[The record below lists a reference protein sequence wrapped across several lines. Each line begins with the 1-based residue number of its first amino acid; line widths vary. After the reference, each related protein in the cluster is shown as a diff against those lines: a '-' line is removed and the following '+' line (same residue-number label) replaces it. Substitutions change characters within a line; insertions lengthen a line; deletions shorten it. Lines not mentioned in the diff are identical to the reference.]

1 MNLPEPQTTTEKT
14 LRCSRRLRWAT
25 MRGFRHFPLLAGRFL
40 LLIMMLP
47 QLSGAATTVF
57 FPPPESPQDQ
67 RSDYQFALLQLAL
80 SRAGGEYDPK
90 RSSEAMPQSRALEEL
105 MTCNRDIQVVA
116 SMTSIDRESR
126 LLPIRIPIMRGL
138 IGWRIPLVAA
148 DRPDLLEHVKTEAD
162 LKNFAAGQ
170 GPDWPDTEI
179 LRRNGLSVNAGGQY
193 QSLFK
198 MLAMHRFDYFPRSAI
213 EIWPEIDEHVAKGL
227 VADTHIVIHY
237 PAAVYFFVCPHDERL
252 AAALRNGLEKAVAD
266 GSFDRLFTFYFKKTL
281 KRADIAH
288 RAVIELNNPIL
299 PPETPLQRKE
309 LWLRPL
315 RTF

>member
-1 MNLPEPQTTTEKT
+1 MNLPEPQATTEKKR
-14 LRCSRRLRWAT
+14 RCSRRWLWAT
-25 MRGFRHFPLLAGRFL
+25 MQGFRHFPLQAGRFL

-47 QLSGAATTVF
+47 QLAGAATTVF
-57 FPPPESPQDQ
+57 FPPPESPQDH

-80 SRAGGEYDPK
+80 TRAGGEFYPK
-90 RSSEAMPQSRALEEL
+90 RSNEAMPQSRALEEL
-105 MTCNRDIQVVA
+105 MTCSRNIQVVA
-116 SMTSIDRESR
+116 SMTSIDREAR
-126 LLPIRIPIMRGL
+126 LRPIRIPIMRGL

-148 DRPDLLEHVKTEAD
+148 NRPDLLEHVKTRAD
-162 LKNFAAGQ
+162 LKNFTAGQ

-179 LRRNGLSVNAGGQY
+179 LRGNGLSVNAGGQY

-213 EIWPEIDEHVAKGL
+213 EIWPEIDEHIAKGL

-252 AAALRNGLEKAVAD
+252 AAALRSGLEKAVAD

-288 RAVIELNNPIL
+288 RTVIELNNPIL